1 MPVSQLPEVMTQ
13 VGMALDVDSAGDAP
27 VLIVHGEV
35 DMSTAPILGDGLRQ
49 LLGSGHQTVI
59 VDLDD
64 VGFLDSTGLGALVSA
79 RTEAVSAGG
88 GLPLV
93 CRHGRIRKLL
103 VITGLDGLFDFYDS
117 VDDARAAVAG
127 APSD

>member
-88 GLPLV
+88 GWARFSDVPN
-93 CRHGRIRKLL
+93 RHGRDRRDL
-103 VITGLDGLFDFYDS
+103 TTTWG
-117 VDDARAAVAG
+117 AAW
-127 APSD
+127 PRTS